1 MKVLRDLNTKR
12 SCQRSDTLTKI
23 IKLNSNI
30 LSNLI
35 YNHFNYCVDKG
46 EFSNDLK
53 HADIVPIYKKNK
65 CEKENYGPVSI
76 LSNLSKIYEKLIYNQ
91 IYEYFDNIG
100 FQVNVASRKGI
111 VLNIVFYLRSK
122 NLRKLL
128 TEVMNLVLSEV
139 TFPKHLII

>member
-111 VLNIVFYLRSK
+111 VLSIVFYLRSK